1 MTYTTGTA
9 LQPTQIITAEISA
22 IEPATS
28 GNRKGSPLL
37 RAIEPEH
44 IWNRNDD
51 PFIYMKLDMLLNRCF
66 GVVDPSDIEACLM
79 DYIQWMKD
87 IPQREIE
94 AQKQETLKQLESLP
108 DAVKQAL
115 IAELVEK
122 QVIKGEPVVSTTA
135 GTAVGKA
142 KSTTKKTI
150 D

>member
-9 LQPTQIITAEISA
+9 LQSTQSVTAEISA
-22 IEPATS
+22 TEPVTA

-44 IWNRNDD
+44 IWNRSDD
-51 PFIYMKLDMLLNRCF
+51 PFIYMKLDMLFNRVF
-66 GVVDPSDIEACLM
+66 GVVDPSDIEATLQ

-94 AQKQETLKQLESLP
+94 AQKQEALKSLESLP
-108 DAVKQAL
+108 
-115 IAELVEK
+115 ELVREALLRDLMK
-122 QVIKGEPVVSTTA
+122 AQQTTVEPAPIVPTATAASKAKTTA
-135 GTAVGKA
+135 
-142 KSTTKKTI
+142 KKTI